1 MRLKAVVFD
10 MGDTLI
16 LTDRWDYDKGLRRLL
31 QSLQRDNV
39 VASVPFKDFKQVY
52 FEVRNQM
59 YKESESSLEEV
70 DFRFRVAETL
80 KKFNYVLSHESAV
93 VANAVEGFVDAFIED
108 SRMEDYVPSILDRLR
123 ERYKLGMVSN
133 FAYAPGLRRA
143 LRHFHI
149 TPFFD
154 AIVISGELGFR
165 KPHRRIFEEAL
176 AALAVRADESVF
188 VGDSLKADVHGAG
201 EVGFKTVLVENV
213 GLRKNPFAIPGELD
227 PFPVQPDFKIPC
239 LANLPKV
246 LSTLQSS

>member
-16 LTDRWDYDKGLRRLL
+16 LTDRWDYDKSLRKLL

-39 VASVPFKDFKQVY
+39 VVSVPFEDFKQVY

-59 YKESESSLEEV
+59 YRKSEPSLEEV

-80 KKFNYVLSHESAV
+80 KKFNYDLSHESTV

-108 SRMEDYVPSILDRLR
+108 SRMEDYVPSILARLK

-165 KPHRRIFEEAL
+165 KPHQRIFEEAL
-176 AALAVRADESVF
+176 AALAVRADEVVF
-188 VGDSLKADVHGAG
+188 VGDSLKADVYGAK
-201 EVGFKTVLVENV
+201 EAGFKTVLVENV

-227 PFPVQPDFKIPC
+227 PFPVQPDFTIAC
-239 LANLPKV
+239 LANLPEV
-246 LSTLQSS
+246 LSALQSS